1 MSRAVARVDPAPRS
15 LAVQPLV
22 RTALQSPSSPLDAGA
37 RRFFE
42 SRLDV
47 DLGGVRVHTDPA
59 AARSADAVDAKAYTV
74 GRDVVFA
81 PGHYAPAT
89 GAGLRLLAHELA
101 HVAQQR
107 GAAAPAG
114 DVPIGAPHDGL
125 EHEAEAVAD
134 AIAHDATPRSASL
147 APAASVQ
154 RDLATAPPAV
164 AAPTRPE
171 LTDAQVQAAIAF
183 NRARYDAAN
192 TRLIQNLLGGQVTG
206 RWTEDNIRAIAAT
219 QQEYGLQKDGKVGHE
234 LFVFLNREQRLEKSP
249 TSDAKC
255 LVAFRVIG
263 PDPQTLTRVDPTHC
277 RTGGHFGTQAEFSS
291 RCRCGDFE
299 YRQFIRGHF
308 TRTRGGVVTDIGDE
322 FASLPAGRLNAAFQE
337 DGDNTDAVALNYG
350 HRNQGAE
357 ANPENH
363 YIDATNAD
371 DQAAGC
377 RYRSTDQV
385 GGRFG
390 NCLPG
395 DEYDIDVNF
404 RGEIQR
410 NGRVLQTKTWTA
422 IRDPRWRP

>member
-1 MSRAVARVDPAPRS
+1 MSRVAARVEPASRS
-15 LAVQPLV
+15 LAAQPLL
-22 RTALQSPSSPLDAGA
+22 RAALHGPSSPLDAGA

-42 SRLDV
+42 TRLDV
-47 DLGGVRVHTDPA
+47 DLGGVRVHTDAA
-59 AARSADAVDAKAYTV
+59 AARSAHAVDARAYAV
-74 GRDVVFA
+74 GRDLVFA
-81 PGHYAPAT
+81 PGQYAPAT
-89 GAGLRLLAHELA
+89 GAGRRLLAHELA

-107 GAAAPAG
+107 GAPAPAG

-125 EHEAEAVAD
+125 EAEAEAVAD
-134 AIAHDATPRSASL
+134 AVARDATPRTASL

-154 RDLATAPPAV
+154 RDLATPAPAV
-164 AAPTRPE
+164 AAPARPE

-192 TRLIQNLLGGQVTG
+192 TRLIQDLLGGPVTG
-206 RWTEDNIRAIAAT
+206 RWTEDNIRAIAET
-219 QQEYGLQKDGKVGHE
+219 QEEYGLQKDGKVGHE

-255 LVAFRVIG
+255 LVAFRLIG
-263 PDPQTLTRVDPTHC
+263 PDPQVLRRIDATHC
-277 RTGGHFGTQAEFSS
+277 DIGGHFATQAEFSS

-308 TRTRGGVVTDIGDE
+308 TRTRGGVVTDIGNW
-322 FASLPAGRLNAAFQE
+322 FSRLPAGRLNAAFQE

-350 HRNQGAE
+350 HRDQGAE

-363 YIDATNAD
+363 YIDATDAD

-385 GGRFG
+385 GGVRG
-390 NCLPG
+390 DCLPG

-410 NGRVLQTKTWTA
+410 NGRVLQSKRWTA